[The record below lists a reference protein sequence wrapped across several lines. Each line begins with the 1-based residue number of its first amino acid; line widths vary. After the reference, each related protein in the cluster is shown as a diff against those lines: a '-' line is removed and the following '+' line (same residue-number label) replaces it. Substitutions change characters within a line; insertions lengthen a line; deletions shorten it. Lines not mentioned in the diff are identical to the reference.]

1 MATDRESANRA
12 MLSQAA
18 ETQHNTSEA
27 VKRIKKLALETEALA
42 EVTSTT
48 LRDQGDQ
55 MVLPFERLFCSIVY
69 SLNNLLYV
77 SHFRTAS
84 TLSLTTFLSN

>member
-1 MATDRESANRA
+1 MATDRENANRA

-27 VKRIKKLALETEALA
+27 VKRIKKLALETESLA

-55 MVLPFERLFCSIVY
+55 MV
-69 SLNNLLYV
+69 
-77 SHFRTAS
+77 
-84 TLSLTTFLSN
+84 

>member
-1 MATDRESANRA
+1 MATDRENANRA

-55 MVLPFERLFCSIVY
+55 MVWQFKGFTYSVFDDIIVLTA
-69 SLNNLLYV
+69 LNV
-77 SHFRTAS
+77 
-84 TLSLTTFLSN
+84 

>member
-1 MATDRESANRA
+1 MATDRENANRA

-18 ETQHNTSEA
+18 ETQNNTSEA

-55 MVLPFERLFCSIVY
+55 MV
-69 SLNNLLYV
+69 
-77 SHFRTAS
+77 
-84 TLSLTTFLSN
+84 

>member
-1 MATDRESANRA
+1 MATDREYANRA

-18 ETQHNTSEA
+18 ETQQKTSEA
-27 VKRIKKLALETEALA
+27 VQRIKKLALETEALA

-55 MVLPFERLFCSIVY
+55 MVFPFERLIYSTIY
-69 SLNNLLYV
+69 SLNNLTYKT
-77 SHFRTAS
+77 HFRTAS